1 MAEPTLF
8 QEDQLQITRHRVLVD
23 GAQYALNDL
32 ISVQI
37 ETAKLPRAFV
47 VLAVLFGTISLFA
60 SQLNGNLVW
69 LAAGVSLLAVVGF
82 RWWRASRTYILVLGT
97 ATGDKQILTSADRR
111 LIEQA
116 AQTIDALLVAR
127 SRR

>member
-8 QEDQLQITRHRVLVD
+8 QQGQLQVTRRRVLAD
-23 GAQYALNDL
+23 GEQYALNDL

-37 ETAKLPRAFV
+37 ETAKLPRGFV
-47 VLAVLFGTISLFA
+47 ALAVLLGTIALFV
-60 SQLNGNLVW
+60 SQTNGSLVW
-69 LAAGVSLLAVVGF
+69 LAAGVSLLALVGF
-82 RWWRASRTYILVLGT
+82 LWWRASRTYILVLGT
-97 ATGDKQILTSADRR
+97 ATGDRQILTSTDRR

-127 SRR
+127 SRW

>member
-8 QEDQLQITRHRVLVD
+8 QEGQLQVTRQRVLAD
-23 GAQYALNDL
+23 GEQYALNDL
-32 ISVQI
+32 TSVQI
-37 ETAKLPRAFV
+37 ETRRLPRGLVA
-47 VLAVLFGTISLFA
+47 LAVLFGTISLFV
-60 SQLNGNLVW
+60 SQGNGSLVW
-69 LAAGVSLLAVVGF
+69 LAAGVSLLALVGF
-82 RWWRASRTYILVLGT
+82 LWWRASRTYILVLGT
-97 ATGDKQILTSADRR
+97 AKGDKQILTSTDRR

>member
-8 QEDQLQITRHRVLVD
+8 QQGQLQVTRRRVLAD
-23 GAQYALNDL
+23 GEQYALNDL

-37 ETAKLPRAFV
+37 ETAKLPRGFV
-47 VLAVLFGTISLFA
+47 VLAVLFGTIALFV
-60 SQLNGNLVW
+60 SQGNGSLVW
-69 LAAGVSLLAVVGF
+69 LAAGVSLLALVGF

-97 ATGDKQILTSADRR
+97 TKGDKQILTSTDRR

-127 SRR
+127 SRW